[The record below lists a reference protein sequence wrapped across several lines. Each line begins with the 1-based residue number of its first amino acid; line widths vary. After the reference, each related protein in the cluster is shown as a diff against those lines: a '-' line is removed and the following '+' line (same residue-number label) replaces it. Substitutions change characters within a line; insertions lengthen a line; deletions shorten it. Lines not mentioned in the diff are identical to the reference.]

1 MKLNSDMSSIAIDIS
16 GNTALL
22 VFAILYNIVIIR
34 FLFLGIRSLMKKN
47 LNFPPNKNEWEK
59 VKVEPVNE
67 RRIEL
72 AGEAESANMYNDLQY
87 HMTGMRYKTTPQHT
101 ARYCKLKYEYNGL
114 TYETGTMKYSS
125 NMEIYCRR
133 NHPEIIKTYIPKYP
147 MHTTAAISVL
157 FLATFMIFMELVFI
171 SNT

>member
-1 MKLNSDMSSIAIDIS
+1 MKLNSDMSRIAIDIS

-101 ARYCKLKYEYNGL
+101 ARYCKLKYEYDGQ
-114 TYETGTMKYSS
+114 TYVTKTMRYDSGMKV
-125 NMEIYCRR
+125 YCRR
-133 NHPEIIKTYIPKYP
+133 DNPEIIKTYIPHYP
-147 MHTTAAISVL
+147 MSATAAVSSL
-157 FLATFMIFMELVFI
+157 FLAGCMIFMELVFI

>member
-1 MKLNSDMSSIAIDIS
+1 M
-16 GNTALL
+16 
-22 VFAILYNIVIIR
+22 
-34 FLFLGIRSLMKKN
+34 GIRSLMKKN
-47 LNFPPNKNEWEK
+47 LNFPPRKSKWAKANTLPVCEWEFE
-59 VKVEPVNE
+59 V
-67 RRIEL
+67 

-133 NHPEIIKTYIPKYP
+133 NHPEITKAYIPKYP

-157 FLATFMIFMELVFI
+157 FLATFMIFMELVPFL
-171 SNT
+171 N